1 MTVNAVTLP
10 ADAVIFDLEDAV
22 SLDDKE
28 TARVFARD
36 HIRLMKGR
44 GIHTIVR
51 INSLATGL
59 TTDDLDAIVVKGL
72 DGVMLAKTE
81 TASEVAQLSK
91 MLDKVEKNSAL
102 TRNCIE
108 IIPLIESA
116 KGVLN
121 AFQIVSSSRRVVAA
135 AFGAGDYCRDLGG
148 DITSISREEIELL
161 YARSSIVNSS
171 RAAGVQA
178 IDTPFLGLLTD
189 REAFAKEVKLAVQL
203 GFMGKQC
210 IHPSQIDTVN
220 SSFSPSPQEVD
231 RSRRIVKAF
240 EEAQARG
247 LGAISFEGKMVDTMN
262 YRQAKETLARAQ
274 AIEERTNANLRA
286 SHLNIREIFLRQ

>member
-1 MTVNAVTLP
+1 
-10 ADAVIFDLEDAV
+10 
-22 SLDDKE
+22 
-28 TARVFARD
+28 
-36 HIRLMKGR
+36 
-44 GIHTIVR
+44 
-51 INSLATGL
+51 
-59 TTDDLDAIVVKGL
+59 
-72 DGVMLAKTE
+72 
-81 TASEVAQLSK
+81 
-91 MLDKVEKNSAL
+91 
-102 TRNCIE
+102 
-108 IIPLIESA
+108 
-116 KGVLN
+116 
-121 AFQIVSSSRRVVAA
+121 
-135 AFGAGDYCRDLGG
+135 
-148 DITSISREEIELL
+148 
-161 YARSSIVNSS
+161 
-171 RAAGVQA
+171 
-178 IDTPFLGLLTD
+178 LGLLTD
-189 REAFAKEVKLAVQL
+189 LEAFAKEVKLAVQL